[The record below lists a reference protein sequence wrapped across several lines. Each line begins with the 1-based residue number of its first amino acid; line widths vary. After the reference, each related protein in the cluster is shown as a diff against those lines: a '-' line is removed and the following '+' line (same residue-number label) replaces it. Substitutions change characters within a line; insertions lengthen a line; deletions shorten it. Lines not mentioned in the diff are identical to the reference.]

1 MRLHSIFGV
10 KITQFVIFFQDEITK
25 VFEQWT
31 PALVED
37 QPALTNGDQQKQW
50 ESDENFL
57 SQFDSIIDSD
67 IKELYNRYK
76 DKGIVGADN
85 ETENFISSDCY
96 GLEDSILVR
105 ELNGSQ
111 STLSSMVSLKNMS
124 SVIK

>member
-1 MRLHSIFGV
+1 M
-10 KITQFVIFFQDEITK
+10 
-25 VFEQWT
+25 
-31 PALVED
+31 VED

-76 DKGIVGADN
+76 DKGNVTTDN

-111 STLSSMVSLKNMS
+111 STLSSTVSLKNVS